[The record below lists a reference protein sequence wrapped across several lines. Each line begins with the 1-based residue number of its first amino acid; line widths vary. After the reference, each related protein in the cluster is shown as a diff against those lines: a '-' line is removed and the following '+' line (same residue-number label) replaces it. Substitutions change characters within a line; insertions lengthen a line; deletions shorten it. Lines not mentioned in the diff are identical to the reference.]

1 MNANQT
7 KNHKKLLKLLRR
19 VSFLKPMQEGHL
31 SLAQHK
37 DDGIEELE
45 VLGVDEQQHPEA
57 AGAVSVT

>member
-1 MNANQT
+1 
-7 KNHKKLLKLLRR
+7 
-19 VSFLKPMQEGHL
+19 MQEGHL

-57 AGAVSVT
+57 ASAVSVT